1 MNKKRKEIIAS
12 NEISEMRSYVLNGIS
27 QKILIEGKRKLNP
40 IVIFLHGGP
49 GFPIP
54 FCAGCRGMFPELT
67 DQAVMVYWDQLG
79 CGINDYI
86 IDESFSIN
94 HYVNMTIELI
104 EKIKADFPD
113 NSINLLAV
121 SWGSILAAK
130 AVEAVPDLIDNVVI
144 YGQVLKQIFFNDEV
158 FEALEKSNMPSKH
171 KAKLSVIKQTDEH
184 GIEDLKIITR
194 CIRKYT
200 EGYQSKKGSKMNMG
214 KIIRGFLRS
223 PDYSLKNFKAIVVNG
238 FMKNKSVLNELIK
251 IDLTQTLGKVRVPY
265 MILQGDT
272 DIVTSTKLI
281 SSFVESAGNN
291 NLHFHEIHNSG
302 HIPSE
307 NGMNAVIQ
315 KGFKFFECEFTE

>member
-12 NEISEMRSYVLNGIS
+12 NEISEMRSYVLNGIT
-27 QKILIEGKRKLNP
+27 QKILIEGKSKSNP

-79 CGINDYI
+79 CGINDYL

-94 HYVNMTIELI
+94 HFINMTIELI

-121 SWGSILAAK
+121 SWGSVLALK
-130 AVEAVPDLIDNVVI
+130 AAEAVPDLIDNVVI

-158 FEALEKSNMPSKH
+158 YEALEKSNMPSKH
-171 KAKLSVIKQTDEH
+171 KAKLSVIKQSDEYS
-184 GIEDLKIITR
+184 IEDLKIITGW
-194 CIRKYT
+194 IRKYT
-200 EGYQSKKGSKMNMG
+200 EGYQSKKGGKSPFG
-214 KIIRGFLRS
+214 KIIRGFLSS
-223 PDYSLKNFKAIVVNG
+223 PDYSLKDFKAIVLNG
-238 FMKNKSVLNELIK
+238 FMKNKSILEELIGV
-251 IDLTQTLGKVRVPY
+251 DLSEALRKVQVPY

-272 DIVTSTKLI
+272 DIVTSTKIL
-281 SSFVESAGNN
+281 SSFIESAGNN

-307 NGMNAVIQ
+307 SGMNAVIK